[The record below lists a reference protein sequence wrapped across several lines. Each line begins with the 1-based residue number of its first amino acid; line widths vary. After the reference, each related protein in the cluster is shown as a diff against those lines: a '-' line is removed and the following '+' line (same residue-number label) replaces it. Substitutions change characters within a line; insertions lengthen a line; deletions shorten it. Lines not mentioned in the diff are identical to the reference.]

1 MRRLAR
7 ALASAVVF
15 TFSLR
20 AAHAAPPPR
29 PADPPLLLSGA
40 RVLDP
45 AGARW
50 LDGKD
55 VLVENGRIARIA
67 APGSF
72 PVPPG
77 AVRVDLAGL
86 HLIPGLIELHSH
98 LLLHPYDE
106 TPWDDQVLREPLE
119 QRVIRGVLHAR
130 ATVEAGFTTVRDL
143 GTEGA
148 GFADVALRDAIA
160 KRWIVGPRVV
170 AVTRAIVGTATY
182 GPQGLDP
189 RWESPKGA
197 QEVTGAVEMRKAV
210 RQQIAA
216 GADWIKVYADYRRRP
231 GAPSTPTLTEEE
243 LKAAVDEARS
253 AGLPVAAH
261 AYTDE
266 GIRRAVEAGVR
277 TIEHGT
283 NVSDATLAL
292 MKRKGVA
299 LVPTLAAG
307 EAVARYA
314 GWKPGSPEPPRLK
327 EERDFFARALRSG
340 VTIANCSDVGVFT
353 HGENAREPELMVA
366 YGMKPADALRAA
378 TITAAAV
385 LGKDRELGRV
395 EAGYLAD
402 LVAVDGD
409 PLADVKALARPA
421 VVVEDGVLVRARSVG
436 R

>member
-1 MRRLAR
+1 MSRFAR
-7 ALASAVVF
+7 AGVAVLLALSW
-15 TFSLR
+15 R
-20 AAHAAPPPR
+20 MAAAAPPPR
-29 PADPPLLLSGA
+29 PADPPLLLAGA
-40 RVLDP
+40 QVLDP

-50 LDGKD
+50 LEGRD
-55 VLVENGRIARIA
+55 VLVENGRIAKIA

-72 PVPPG
+72 PVPAG

-106 TPWDDQVLREPLE
+106 TPWDDQVLREPIE

-148 GFADVALRDAIA
+148 AFADVALRDAIA
-160 KRWIVGPRVV
+160 RRWIVGPRVF

-182 GPQGLDP
+182 GPEGLDP
-189 RWESPKGA
+189 RWADAPKGA

-243 LKAAVDEARS
+243 IRAAVDEARS
-253 AGLPVAAH
+253 AGLSVAAH

-266 GIRRAVEAGVR
+266 GIRRAVEAGVK

-283 NVSDATLAL
+283 DISDATLAL
-292 MKRKGVA
+292 MKKKEVA

-307 EAVARYA
+307 EAVTRYA
-314 GWKPGSPEPPRLK
+314 GWKPGEPEPLRLR

-340 VTIANCSDVGVFT
+340 VTIANGSDVGVFT

-366 YGMKPADALRAA
+366 YGMKPADALKAA
-378 TITAAAV
+378 TATAAAV
-385 LGKDRELGRV
+385 LGKEKELGKV
-395 EAGYLAD
+395 ETGYLAD

-409 PLADVKALARPA
+409 PLADVQALARPA
-421 VVVEDGVLVRARSVG
+421 VVVKDGALVRSRAG